1 MMTRCMMVVAMVT
14 IVAMVIVM
22 SDGTSDNKI

>member
-22 SDGTSDNKI
+22 SDGTSDNRI